1 MKTLRYKICT
11 LLFLCSFWLPGK
23 ALVATENTR
32 ISVLTCAPG
41 NELYSLFGH
50 TAIRLEC
57 PENGLDIVFNY
68 GTFDF
73 RTEHF
78 YLKYAQGLLP
88 YQLSVTSYENFI
100 DSYIAD
106 NRSVRSQTLQ
116 LDDRQK
122 QRFIDLLT
130 DNYKPQNRTYLYN
143 FLYDNCST
151 RVRDIIE
158 ESSGKEIRWHIP
170 DERKSFW
177 NLLDEYLVRMPWVKW
192 GIHTILGQPG
202 NRTATPYQ
210 YMFLP
215 DYLLKGLES
224 ATLNGSLLTA
234 PVQTL
239 FEEEEVPR
247 TNPWYVS
254 PLFIFSLVSAVVI
267 YLLHRFRSPRFLTS
281 IAFPLFLISGS
292 VGCLLIFLGGF
303 TQHPMTAPNFN
314 LIWANPV
321 NLLILP
327 WLFRSQFPR
336 GVKKYLTLYVWIL
349 ALGLPLW
356 FFLQPA
362 VPYASLPLLVLMI
375 YLSLRLRQKPRS
387 NSTK

>member
-1 MKTLRYKICT
+1 M
-11 LLFLCSFWLPGK
+11 
-23 ALVATENTR
+23 VTENTE

-50 TAIRLEC
+50 TAIRLQQ
-57 PENGLDIVFNY
+57 PETGLDVVFNY

-73 RTEHF
+73 RTKHF

-100 DSYIAD
+100 SSYIED
-106 NRSVRSQTLQ
+106 NRSVWSQTLQ
-116 LDDRQK
+116 LDNGQK
-122 QRFIDLLT
+122 QRLIDLLT
-130 DNYKPQNRTYLYN
+130 ENYKPEKRTYLYN

-158 ESSGKEIRWHIP
+158 ESSVKQIRWHLP
-170 DERKSFW
+170 DEHKSFW
-177 NLLDEYLVRMPWVKW
+177 NLLDEYLVRMPWIKW

-202 NRTATPYQ
+202 SRTATPYQ

-215 DYLLKGLES
+215 DYLLKGLEG
-224 ATLNGSLLTA
+224 ATVDGSLLAA

-239 FEEEEVPR
+239 FEEEKATPA
-247 TNPWYVS
+247 NPWYCS
-254 PLFIFSLVSAVVI
+254 PLFIFSLFCIIII
-267 YLLHRFRSPRFLTS
+267 YLLHRFRSPHLLTS
-281 IAFPLFLISGS
+281 IAFPLFLISGLI
-292 VGCLLIFLGGF
+292 GCLLVFLGGF
-303 TQHPMTAPNFN
+303 TQHPITAPNFN

-327 WLFRSQFPR
+327 WLLRKQLPRS
-336 GVKKYLTLYVWIL
+336 VKKYLTLYSWIL
-349 ALGLPLW
+349 TLGLPLW

-362 VPYASLPLLVLMI
+362 VPYASIPLLILML
-375 YLSLRLRQKPRS
+375 YLSFRLKQKS
-387 NSTK
+387 